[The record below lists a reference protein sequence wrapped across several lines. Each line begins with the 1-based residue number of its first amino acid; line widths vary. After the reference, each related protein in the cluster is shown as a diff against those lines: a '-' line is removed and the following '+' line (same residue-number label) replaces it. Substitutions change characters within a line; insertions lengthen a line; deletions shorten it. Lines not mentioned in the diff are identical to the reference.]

1 MQALLW
7 LSTWLPVQQADETL
21 LPMLEPVSYNC
32 TCFRLKIKSWGKS
45 RSKWG
50 GGMVL
55 SGPCSPNKI
64 FVDIDGVSGMCR
76 CRDPNHLLHRNDDN
90 CYHMYAKVIKNV

>member
-1 MQALLW
+1 
-7 LSTWLPVQQADETL
+7 
-21 LPMLEPVSYNC
+21 
-32 TCFRLKIKSWGKS
+32 
-45 RSKWG
+45 
-50 GGMVL
+50 MVL